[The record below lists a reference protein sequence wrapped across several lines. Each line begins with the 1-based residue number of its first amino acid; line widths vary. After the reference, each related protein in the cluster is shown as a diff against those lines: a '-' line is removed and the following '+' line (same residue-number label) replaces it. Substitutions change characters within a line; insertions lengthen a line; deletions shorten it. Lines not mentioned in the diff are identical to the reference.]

1 MLYLATSD
9 DQPLRSSPELNVEEV
24 ETSREAVRQWFSLPT
39 VRFIGA
45 HTGCSCGFPY
55 VVAEE
60 PGVYW
65 DGLFDPGDERDADLR
80 SLQALLTIVREHVT
94 GFGGVELYPGLGWQR
109 ALAAERDDRG
119 VRGLAGSRDLPLHR
133 AVLLSRGPRAGFRSR
148 RTRDWDR
155 QVTRLQIGMAV
166 LVVGVVAAILWNPIG
181 DRFLHRETYRGEVR
195 TLYDNVQPGMTK
207 EHVRQEMDS
216 GKYPHLG
223 LHREGQ
229 LWLGSAPL
237 EFGAGNWV
245 LAIEFQGDQ
254 VSAVRVRTGDGL
266 QEFHRPV
273 EAPLDKV
280 RSTGGSD

>member
-1 MLYLATSD
+1 MLNLATSD
-9 DQPLRSSPELNVEEV
+9 DQPLWSSPEFNVEEV

-55 VVAEE
+55 IVAEE
-60 PGVYW
+60 PGNIGTVCLTPATNATPISKLAGTPHHRPGARYW
-65 DGLFDPGDERDADLR
+65 VRR
-80 SLQALLTIVREHVT
+80 SRVVS
-94 GFGGVELYPGLGWQR
+94 GLGWQR
-109 ALAAERDDRG
+109 ALAAERDNRS
-119 VRGLAGSRDLPLHR
+119 VRRLAGSRDLPLHR
-133 AVLLSRGPRAGFRSR
+133 AVLLSRGPRAGFGSR

-155 QVTRLQIGMAV
+155 QVTRPQIGVAV
-166 LVVGVVAAILWNPIG
+166 LIVGVISAILWNPIV

-207 EHVRQEMDS
+207 EQVRQVMDS
-216 GKYPHLG
+216 VNYPHLG
-223 LHREGQ
+223 FHSEGQ

-245 LAIEFQGDQ
+245 LAIEFQDDQ
-254 VSAVRVRTGDGL
+254 VSAVRVRKGDGL
-266 QEFHRPV
+266 QEFHHPV

-280 RSTGGSD
+280 RSMGGSD